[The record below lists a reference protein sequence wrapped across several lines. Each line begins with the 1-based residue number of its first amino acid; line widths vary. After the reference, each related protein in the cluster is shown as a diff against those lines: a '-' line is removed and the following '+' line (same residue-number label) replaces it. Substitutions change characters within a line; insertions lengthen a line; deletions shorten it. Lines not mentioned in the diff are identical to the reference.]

1 MGEYDSEKFE
11 FSFNYFASFNSFDS
25 FNSFNP
31 FLIVMK
37 RFILILITTLA
48 AVTALQAQ
56 PPERT
61 ANQDKYYVRR
71 ATHFDDLP
79 VYRHD
84 IIMLGNSLTDGAEW
98 NELFHNPN
106 VKNRGIIGDIVQG
119 LYERMEPILQ
129 GQPRKI
135 FILSGVNDV
144 SHGVDGD
151 SIGRAMEKLIVLI
164 KERSPRTKIY
174 LQSMLPFNTDVQ
186 MWKLLKDREQV
197 VIDGNRAMEEVCKR
211 QGVTWINL
219 YPLFVDKNG
228 KLREDLTNDGLHLL
242 GPGYIIWR
250 DAIKDYIN
258 DKGHPDIGHP
268 GKGRP
273 GKGHPRKHHK
283 PRRHGKFRRF

>member
-1 MGEYDSEKFE
+1 
-11 FSFNYFASFNSFDS
+11 
-25 FNSFNP
+25 
-31 FLIVMK
+31 MK
-37 RFILILITTLA
+37 RFILIMITAVA
-48 AVTALQAQ
+48 ALTALQAQ

-79 VYRHD
+79 VHKKD

-106 VKNRGIIGDIVQG
+106 VKNRGIIGDIIQG

-129 GQPRKI
+129 GKPRKI

-151 SIGRAMEKLIVLI
+151 SIGRVMEKLIVLI
-164 KERSPRTKIY
+164 KERSPRTEIY
-174 LQSMLPFNTDVQ
+174 VQSMLPFNTDVQ
-186 MWKLLKDREQV
+186 MWKLLAGREQV
-197 VIDGNRAMEEVCKR
+197 VIDGNRAMEEACKR

-242 GPGYIIWR
+242 GPGYLIWR
-250 DAIKDYIN
+250 DAVINYVN
-258 DKGHPDIGHP
+258 DKGHKGGHP
-268 GKGRP
+268 K
-273 GKGHPRKHHK
+273 KKHHK
-283 PRRHGKFRRF
+283 PKRHRRF

>member
-1 MGEYDSEKFE
+1 
-11 FSFNYFASFNSFDS
+11 
-25 FNSFNP
+25 
-31 FLIVMK
+31 MK
-37 RFILILITTLA
+37 RFILIMITAVA

-79 VYRHD
+79 VHKKD

-98 NELFHNPN
+98 NELLRNPH
-106 VKNRGIIGDIVQG
+106 VKNRGIIGDIIQG

-129 GQPRKI
+129 GKPRKI

-151 SIGRAMEKLIVLI
+151 SIGRVMEKLIILI
-164 KERSPRTKIY
+164 KERSPRTEIY
-174 LQSMLPFNTDVQ
+174 VQSMLPFNTDVQ

-197 VIDGNRAMEEVCKR
+197 VIDGNRAMEEACKR

-242 GPGYIIWR
+242 GPGYLIWR
-250 DAIKDYIN
+250 DAIQQYVKPNKKYSR
-258 DKGHPDIGHP
+258 GHHKKPRKP
-268 GKGRP
+268 GKP
-273 GKGHPRKHHK
+273 GKPRKHRK
-283 PRRHGKFRRF
+283 Y

>member
-1 MGEYDSEKFE
+1 
-11 FSFNYFASFNSFDS
+11 
-25 FNSFNP
+25 
-31 FLIVMK
+31 MK
-37 RFILILITTLA
+37 RILIIFLMTVA
-48 AVTALQAQ
+48 AITALQAQ
-56 PPERT
+56 PPART

-98 NELFHNPN
+98 NELLRNPR

-119 LYERMEPILQ
+119 LYERMEPILK
-129 GQPRKI
+129 GKPRKI

-151 SIGRAMEKLIVLI
+151 SIARAMEKLIVLI
-164 KERSPRTKIY
+164 KKRSPRTKIY

-186 MWKLLKDREQV
+186 MWKLLKGREQV
-197 VIDGNRAMEEVCKR
+197 VIDGNRAMEKMAKR
-211 QGVTWINL
+211 QGVTWIDL

-242 GPGYIIWR
+242 GQGYLIWR
-250 DAIKDYIN
+250 DAIIKYT
-258 DKGHPDIGHP
+258 K
-268 GKGRP
+268 
-273 GKGHPRKHHK
+273 
-283 PRRHGKFRRF
+283 

>member
-1 MGEYDSEKFE
+1 
-11 FSFNYFASFNSFDS
+11 
-25 FNSFNP
+25 
-31 FLIVMK
+31 MK
-37 RFILILITTLA
+37 RTLLTLIAIAA
-48 AVTALQAQ
+48 AVMALQAQ
-56 PPERT
+56 APERT

-79 VYRHD
+79 VFHRD

-98 NELFHNPN
+98 NELLREPYA
-106 VKNRGIIGDIVQG
+106 KNRGIIGDIIQG
-119 LYERMEPILQ
+119 LYERMEPILK

-151 SIGRAMEKLIVLI
+151 SIGRVMEKLIILI
-164 KERSPRTKIY
+164 KERCPKTEIY

-197 VIDGNRAMEEVCKR
+197 VIDGNRAMEEVAKR

-242 GPGYIIWR
+242 GPGYLIWR
-250 DAIKDYIN
+250 DAIIN
-258 DKGHPDIGHP
+258 YVKSDKEGFNHHRHFMSPH
-268 GKGRP
+268 KR
-273 GKGHPRKHHK
+273 HKHH
-283 PRRHGKFRRF
+283 RHNR

>member
-1 MGEYDSEKFE
+1 
-11 FSFNYFASFNSFDS
+11 
-25 FNSFNP
+25 
-31 FLIVMK
+31 MK
-37 RFILILITTLA
+37 RFILILVTVLA

-98 NELFHNPN
+98 NELFRNPN

-151 SIGRAMEKLIVLI
+151 SIGRVMEKLIVLI
-164 KERSPRTKIY
+164 KERSPRTEIY

-186 MWKLLKDREQV
+186 MWKLLAGREQV

-242 GPGYIIWR
+242 GPGYLIWR
-250 DAIKDYIN
+250 DAVINYVN
-258 DKGHPDIGHP
+258 DKGH
-268 GKGRP
+268 
-273 GKGHPRKHHK
+273 KGHPKRHHK
-283 PRRHGKFRRF
+283 PRRHRRFK

>member
-1 MGEYDSEKFE
+1 
-11 FSFNYFASFNSFDS
+11 
-25 FNSFNP
+25 
-31 FLIVMK
+31 MK
-37 RFILILITTLA
+37 RFILIFIATIATI
-48 AVTALQAQ
+48 TALQAQ
-56 PPERT
+56 PPART

-79 VYRHD
+79 VDRRD

-98 NELFHNPN
+98 NELFNNPH

-119 LYERMEPILQ
+119 LYERMEPILK
-129 GQPRKI
+129 GKPRKI

-151 SIGRAMEKLIVLI
+151 SIGRVMEKLILLI
-164 KERSPRTKIY
+164 KKRSPSTKIY

-219 YPLFVDKNG
+219 YPLFVDENG

-250 DAIKDYIN
+250 DAIKKYI
-258 DKGHPDIGHP
+258 KE
-268 GKGRP
+268 
-273 GKGHPRKHHK
+273 
-283 PRRHGKFRRF
+283 

>member
-1 MGEYDSEKFE
+1 
-11 FSFNYFASFNSFDS
+11 
-25 FNSFNP
+25 
-31 FLIVMK
+31 MK
-37 RFILILITTLA
+37 RILIIFLMTVATI
-48 AVTALQAQ
+48 TALQAQ
-56 PPERT
+56 PPART

-98 NELFHNPN
+98 NELLRNPR

-119 LYERMEPILQ
+119 LYERMEPILK
-129 GQPRKI
+129 GKPRKI

-151 SIGRAMEKLIVLI
+151 SIARAMEKLIVLI
-164 KERSPRTKIY
+164 KKRSPRTKIY

-186 MWKLLKDREQV
+186 MWKLLKGREQV
-197 VIDGNRAMEEVCKR
+197 VIDGNRAMEKMAKR
-211 QGVTWINL
+211 QGVTWIDL

-242 GPGYIIWR
+242 GPGYLIWR
-250 DAIKDYIN
+250 DAIIKYT
-258 DKGHPDIGHP
+258 K
-268 GKGRP
+268 
-273 GKGHPRKHHK
+273 
-283 PRRHGKFRRF
+283 